1 MCEFSDRTKE
11 ARPED
16 FIPDPDRFYYQ
27 RAKDRVPLGSIPEL
41 PAETCKEIKAS
52 EGQLVSGNYW
62 FSGIKPGMP
71 VLAHCDMETEDVD
84 ECTASSPVCD
94 GNATCKN
101 SLGSYGCTCNTGF
114 YGDGKFC
121 QDINECS
128 VSPAPCDVNANC
140 QNNVGSYLCSCKA
153 GFTGDGKTCQ
163 DIDECTQGSHDC
175 HSSLASCT
183 NTVGSYNCSCNPG
196 YEGDGK
202 TSCVVIPECQIYQS
216 LNSAD
221 RKITYHGDWECDRDI
236 GPGWYRFEGAAG
248 TRMATSCTPQDR
260 CNTRA
265 TSWLNGQHPTV
276 AEGQV
281 SRQVCFHY
289 GANCCGWTT
298 NIKVRNCGSYYV
310 YHLDGV
316 PACNAR
322 YCGTD

>member
-16 FIPDPDRFYYQ
+16 FIPDPDRYYYQ
-27 RAKDRVPLGSIPEL
+27 RAMDRVPLGSIPEL

-52 EGQLVSGNYW
+52 EGQVVSGNYW
-62 FSGIKPGMP
+62 FSGIKLGMP

-163 DIDECTQGSHDC
+163 DIDECAQGSHDC
-175 HSSLASCT
+175 HSILASCT

-202 TSCVVIPECQIYQS
+202 TSCVVIPGKDNLILKC
-216 LNSAD
+216 NFG
-221 RKITYHGDWECDRDI
+221 KI
-236 GPGWYRFEGAAG
+236 
-248 TRMATSCTPQDR
+248 
-260 CNTRA
+260 
-265 TSWLNGQHPTV
+265 
-276 AEGQV
+276 
-281 SRQVCFHY
+281 
-289 GANCCGWTT
+289 
-298 NIKVRNCGSYYV
+298 
-310 YHLDGV
+310 
-316 PACNAR
+316 
-322 YCGTD
+322 